1 MNETHLKKIADNL
14 NLSLRQVKATARLL
28 KEGDTVPFIS
38 RYRKEVTDSL
48 DEVAITAIRDK
59 MAQMEALDNRRESI
73 LKSLKER
80 ELLTDDLYGKIVS
93 AETMTTLEDIY
104 LPYRPKRR
112 TRATAAR
119 EKGLEPL
126 AKLIFNQKDD
136 TDPVKEAAAYIDPE
150 KGVETAAD
158 AIAGSR
164 DIIAEW
170 VNEDQ
175 EAREKMRALYSQKGV
190 FSSRVIPGKETEGA
204 KFKDYFDWEEPVSK
218 APSHR
223 ILAMRRGEKEGVID
237 LRIGPP
243 QNKALALLEAMF
255 VKRENKASQEVKKAV
270 HDG

>member
-1 MNETHLKKIADNL
+1 MNEKHLTKIAYEL
-14 NLSLRQVKATARLL
+14 NLSLRQVNAAARLL
-28 KEGDTVPFIS
+28 KEGGTVPFIA

-73 LKSLKER
+73 LNSLMER
-80 ELLTDDLYGKIVS
+80 ELLTDDLNRKIVS
-93 AETMTTLEDIY
+93 AETMNTLEDIY

-126 AKLIFNQKDD
+126 AELIFNQKDE
-136 TDPVKEAAAYIDPE
+136 TDPVKSICDLFKKA
-150 KGVETAAD
+150 KGVETAED
-158 AIAGSR
+158 ALAGNR

-175 EAREKMRALYSQKGV
+175 VARERMRTLYAQKGV
-190 FSSRVIPGKETEGA
+190 FRSSVIPDKEAEGA
-204 KFKDYFDWEEPVSK
+204 KFRDYFDWEEPVPK

-223 ILAMRRGEKEGVID
+223 VLAMRRGEKEGFAD
-237 LRIGPP
+237 G
-243 QNKALALLEAMF
+243 ALA
-255 VKRENKASQEVKKAV
+255 SW
-270 HDG
+270 